1 MDVVEAWLVVS
12 SNISKALTYYS
23 QEIESSAP
31 DLQKEFSSLGEAVL
45 TIFKSKDLNAFEK
58 QLKFVELIKQAL
70 SLKKRVDEFDDK
82 CLNYNLPLFL
92 GDGEH
97 EDDQSFKNY
106 LRYLHKFMK
115 YWKRE
120 AEKRREDGGK
130 SLIERLDES
139 EKKNAFEYIKMSLIF
154 VGSYLSDL
162 ISEFILVIVILGDR
176 NEIMKNLED
185 FKAMIKLLSL
195 DNDEK
200 NSNSIVI
207 KRKLLS
213 DDGDIEFELLR
224 MILKEVLSLE
234 VVFCCPKMTEVLTDN
249 PYILHGSSLHK
260 YFTDRLM
267 ALDLKM
273 NELRAQTYL
282 LPPINEETKKKLK
295 VLIQTIDDGY
305 QNIWKKLDLNSTS
318 AAAASSS

>member
-176 NEIMKNLED
+176 NEITKNLED

-207 KRKLLS
+207 KS
-213 DDGDIEFELLR
+213 W
-224 MILKEVLSLE
+224 
-234 VVFCCPKMTEVLTDN
+234 
-249 PYILHGSSLHK
+249 
-260 YFTDRLM
+260 
-267 ALDLKM
+267 
-273 NELRAQTYL
+273 YL
-282 LPPINEETKKKLK
+282 
-295 VLIQTIDDGY
+295 
-305 QNIWKKLDLNSTS
+305 
-318 AAAASSS
+318 